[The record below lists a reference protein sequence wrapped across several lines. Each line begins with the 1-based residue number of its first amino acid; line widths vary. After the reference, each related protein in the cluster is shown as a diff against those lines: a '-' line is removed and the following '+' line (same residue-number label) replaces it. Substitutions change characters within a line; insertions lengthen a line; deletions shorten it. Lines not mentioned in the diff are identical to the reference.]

1 MSTAVPEQALN
12 RAFTDLADSLVSQ
25 FDLVDLL
32 HQLVTRV
39 TELLSADAASILLR
53 DAQGDLQVVAS
64 PEATRTLEIDQ
75 LQCGQGPGLDCL
87 RTGRAVSVPDL
98 DAQSAR
104 WELFVPM
111 ARDCGLAAVH
121 ALPMRARQQVI
132 GALSLYTVEVG
143 ELPEGD
149 LHAAQALVDL
159 ATIGILQ
166 ERASQD
172 HELILQQTRGSVHG
186 QFVIEQAK
194 GMLAASGVSMEDA
207 YDLLRHFARYRES
220 RLLEVAADLTAGRID
235 PAVII
240 ADGSLRPTA
249 PSKAPPLDPTF

>member
-1 MSTAVPEQALN
+1 MSAAVPEQALN
-12 RAFTDLADSLVSQ
+12 RAFADLADSLVSQ
-25 FDLVDLL
+25 FDLVDVL
-32 HQLVTRV
+32 HRLVTRV

-53 DAQGDLQVVAS
+53 DAQGDVQVVAS
-64 PEATRTLEIDQ
+64 PEATRTLEIGQ

-98 DAQSAR
+98 DAGSAR

-121 ALPMRARQQVI
+121 ALPMRAREQVI
-132 GALSLYTVEVG
+132 GAMSLYTVDVG

-149 LHAAQALVDL
+149 LHAAQALVDV

-166 ERASQD
+166 DRARQD
-172 HELILQQTRGSVHG
+172 HELILQQTQGSMHG
-186 QFVIEQAK
+186 QFIVEQAK

-220 RLLEVAADLTAGRID
+220 RLLEVAADLTSGRID

-240 ADGSLRPTA
+240 ADGSLSPTA
-249 PSKAPPLDPTF
+249 PPKAPPLDATF